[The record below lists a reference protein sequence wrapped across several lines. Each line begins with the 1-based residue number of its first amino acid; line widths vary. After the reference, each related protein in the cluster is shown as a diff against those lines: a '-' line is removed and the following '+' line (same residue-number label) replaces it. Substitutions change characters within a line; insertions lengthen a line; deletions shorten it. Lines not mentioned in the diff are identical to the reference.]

1 MELTLK
7 ENYTIL
13 HIAAKKGLVNDG
25 NNAFT
30 IGLAAVV
37 LAELM
42 QRKKIILK
50 GEYVLLK
57 DALHTGDTV
66 LDFVLDQL
74 DASDNDY
81 NVKAWLERLT
91 HKETCKNLLKVL
103 FVSMEKDDLVKF
115 TVRHKFLIFGKEQ
128 TYQLINPTLKT
139 ELEDR
144 LRKCLLVKNTS
155 VNAEDAILIILL
167 DRCRLFKLF
176 IPDVNDRRV
185 AGKRVKELMT
195 IPVAGDNLFFKSL
208 QIALKEKYTLKA

>member
-13 HIAAKKGLVNDG
+13 HIAAKKGLINDG
-25 NNAFT
+25 NTAFT
-30 IGLAAVV
+30 YGLAAVV

-42 QRKKIILK
+42 ERKKIILK
-50 GEYVLLK
+50 GEYVLMK
-57 DALHTGDTV
+57 DAMHTGDVT
-66 LDFVLDQL
+66 LDFVLDEL

-81 NVKAWLERLT
+81 NVRSWLDRLT
-91 HKETCKNLLKVL
+91 HKDTCKSLLKAL
-103 FVSMEKDDLVKF
+103 FTSMEKDEIVKF

-128 TYQLINPTLKT
+128 IYQLNNPSLKI

-144 LRKCLLVKNTS
+144 LRKCLLVKNTE
-155 VNAEDAILIILL
+155 VTEYDAILIILL

-176 IPDVNDRRV
+176 IPDVNDRRS

-195 IPVAGDNLFFKSL
+195 IPVKGDNLLFKAL
-208 QIALKEKYTLKA
+208 QVALKDKYTIKA

>member
-1 MELTLK
+1 MNLTLK

-13 HIAAKKGLVNDG
+13 HIAPKKGLVNDG
-25 NNAFT
+25 NVAFT

-42 QRKKIILK
+42 QRKKIALK

-57 DALHTGDTV
+57 DAMHTGDPV

-74 DASDNDY
+74 DASDSDY

-91 HKETCKNLLKVL
+91 HKETCKHLLKAL
-103 FVSMEKDDLVKF
+103 FDNMGQNELVKV
-115 TVRHKFLIFGKEQ
+115 TVRRKFLFFGTEQ
-128 TYQLINPTLKT
+128 TYQLNNTSLKT
-139 ELEDR
+139 ELENR
-144 LRKCLLVKNTS
+144 LRKCLLVKNTE
-155 VNAEDAILIILL
+155 VTEEDAILIILL

-176 IPDVNDRRV
+176 IPDVNDRRS

-195 IPVAGDNLFFKSL
+195 IPISGDNLLFKAL
-208 QIALKEKYTLKA
+208 QVGLKEKYTISA